1 MTRAGPYLPEN
12 ETCRQMTNKNANA
25 PSATGIKASNPF
37 WRIFWLA
44 FLVASLAYAWYS
56 FYVPANDVAWAHDF
70 DAALTVA
77 AESDRPLLLFFTT
90 EWCVPCR
97 VMKREVFADRE
108 VMQAVNASVVPVM
121 LHAGEPGT
129 DAVFDR
135 YQVGGTPVLVF
146 TDPAGTVL
154 DFEVGRIGK
163 TRFLDML
170 DDLDGVPAAAAR

>member
-1 MTRAGPYLPEN
+1 
-12 ETCRQMTNKNANA
+12 MTNDNA
-25 PSATGIKASNPF
+25 PSTAGGKGSHPF
-37 WRIFWLA
+37 WRVFWLA

-70 DAALTVA
+70 DAARTLA
-77 AESDRPLLLFFTT
+77 AESNRPLLLFFTA

-108 VMQAVNASVVPVM
+108 VMQAINASVVPVM

-129 DAVFDR
+129 AAVFER
-135 YQVGGTPVLVF
+135 YRVGGTPVTIF

-154 DFEVGRIGK
+154 DYEVGRIGK

-170 DDLDGVPAAAAR
+170 DDLGALPAAAAR